1 MTELGNELVN
11 GILEAK
17 VDSTNSKKPTP
28 QSTRYNKLQLVRY
41 YCKLSKIVIW
51 KNAGE
56 GTGRGG
62 HNRAFMEV
70 LLCTFICECQSSV
83 TYQSHY

>member
-28 QSTRYNKLQLVRY
+28 QSTRYNKLQN
-41 YCKLSKIVIW
+41 I
-51 KNAGE
+51 G
-56 GTGRGG
+56 
-62 HNRAFMEV
+62 V
-70 LLCTFICECQSSV
+70 LLVIIFVKNCDLEKC
-83 TYQSHY
+83 